1 MHEILKYLMENSDER
16 FMKQIVYIMDQL
28 NVDKDKDE
36 LSESNDVIYSR
47 EDANLPLEN
56 QAF

>member
-36 LSESNDVIYSR
+36 LSESNDVIY
-47 EDANLPLEN
+47 
-56 QAF
+56 